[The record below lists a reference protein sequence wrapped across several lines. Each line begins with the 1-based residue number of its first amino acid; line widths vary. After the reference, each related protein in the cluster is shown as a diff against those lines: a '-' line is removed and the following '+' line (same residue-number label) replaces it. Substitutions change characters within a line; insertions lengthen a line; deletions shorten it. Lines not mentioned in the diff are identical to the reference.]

1 MQVVTPSESVFGADG
16 SKAASGSSGPAN
28 PKKRRNAGGV
38 RTPPSSTPSQEKDKD
53 TKEKERD
60 TLGSSSASAAPSPT
74 SAPSS
79 INASVTKMEVDES
92 PHSGSPDTVE
102 KGVKKLK
109 IVAEPNLSTL
119 GSNSSNSETSSKV
132 C

>member
-1 MQVVTPSESVFGADG
+1 VFGADG
-16 SKAASGSSGPAN
+16 SKTASGSSGPAN

-38 RTPPSSTPSQEKDKD
+38 RTPPSSTPSQDKD

-79 INASVTKMEVDES
+79 INPSVTKMEVDES

-119 GSNSSNSETSSKV
+119 GSNPSNSETSSKV
-132 C
+132 CRFTD